1 MPHEMIAPHRFD
13 SAARRAGAW
22 HPSELPEGTRAPRGP
37 HAPSSAKAPSTLSA
51 PVRLVSETRE
61 SFRRDALLFVE
72 RSAREG
78 WGSVDVDLRQTVEVD
93 ASGLG
98 ILVLLQRRALA
109 NALRIRLLH
118 VRVDVYRLLALT
130 RLDHLFEF
138 VD

>member
-1 MPHEMIAPHRFD
+1 MIAPARFE
-13 SAARRAGAW
+13 SSARRVGAW
-22 HPSELPEGTRAPRGP
+22 HPSELPDAARPSRPLRAPPPGVARP
-37 HAPSSAKAPSTLSA
+37 ALVA

-72 RSAREG
+72 RSAGEG
-78 WGSVDVDLRQTVEVD
+78 RGSVDVDLRQTVEVD

-98 ILVLLQRRALA
+98 ILVLLQRRAQA
-109 NALRIRLLH
+109 NALPIRLLH
-118 VRVDVYRLLALT
+118 VRGDVYRLLALT